1 MAQKR
6 KRNAS
11 EPAAKLSKKKKIG
24 EEKNGAIE
32 HASTSE
38 VTKVHYSNTTETDGF
53 VYPEPTIW
61 EKSYSYN
68 YALALPAK
76 QAGEQRELIQSQ
88 AIGPS
93 AKEQEGTEDTGGDR
107 SAASKRRLGL
117 ESTKIE
123 AYWP

>member
-1 MAQKR
+1 MV
-6 KRNAS
+6 
-11 EPAAKLSKKKKIG
+11 PLSTPLPLRSPRWTQVSLQISFLLTLH
-24 EEKNGAIE
+24 NQ
-32 HASTSE
+32 
-38 VTKVHYSNTTETDGF
+38 VHYSKTTETDGF

-123 AYWP
+123 ANWP

>member
-38 VTKVHYSNTTETDGF
+38 VTKVDTS
-53 VYPEPTIW
+53 EPP
-61 EKSYSYN
+61 N
-68 YALALPAK
+68 
-76 QAGEQRELIQSQ
+76 
-88 AIGPS
+88 
-93 AKEQEGTEDTGGDR
+93 
-107 SAASKRRLGL
+107 
-117 ESTKIE
+117 
-123 AYWP
+123 